1 MTYVIPPQDRETEHL
16 FGGRSYYGQVVSLM
30 YKGEI
35 LDVQAWPRDLAAKMP
50 RSPAATSGDPL
61 LPEFQDSLPQGFDPS
76 MPLLPFKTQ

>member
-1 MTYVIPPQDRETEHL
+1 
-16 FGGRSYYGQVVSLM
+16 M

-76 MPLLPFKTQ
+76 LPLLPSKTQ